1 MRILLTASLMACAV
15 ALAGPAAAETVLPVE
30 KAPYHRP
37 VFRNDQVL
45 VLSVYQPPGAPHN
58 PEVFHTHSLDQ
69 IGVLVEAADM
79 RNQVHGAPELGP
91 ARRGERGNVG
101 YTEFSKKSQTHRGQN
116 VGQTAFHNVV
126 VALLQPQ
133 SGQFTAGSRAN
144 VAAYQQ
150 VVDSPRV
157 RAWRLKLDPGQ
168 SAAAITQSAPG
179 MRIVVDGGI
188 ISETTPDGFERGWG
202 LRMGEFFW
210 QEPGATRAIKNTGT
224 TPITIV
230 EFELK

>member
-1 MRILLTASLMACAV
+1 MKALLTASLMACAV
-15 ALAGPAAAETVLPVE
+15 TLAGPAGAETVLPVE

-37 VFRNDQVL
+37 VFRNDLVL
-45 VLSVYQPPGAPHN
+45 VLSVYQPPNAQHN

-79 RNQVHGAPELGP
+79 RNQAHGAPELGP
-91 ARRGERGNVG
+91 VRRGERGNVN
-101 YTEFSKKSQTHRGQN
+101 YAEFSKKSQTHRGQN
-116 VGQTAFHNVV
+116 VGQSAFHNVV

-133 SGQFTAGSRAN
+133 SGRFTAGSRDNAS
-144 VAAYQQ
+144 AYQQ

-168 SAAAITQSAPG
+168 STAAITQGAPG

-210 QEPGATRAIKNTGT
+210 QEPGVTRMVKNTGT
-224 TPITIV
+224 TPINIV